1 MASECQ
7 RVPALP
13 RCCTSNMKAQPLSIS
28 SLPVIPSMRVI
39 WADGLGSVVSSAEQ
53 RQIEQG
59 RPKRPEWNE
68 SSLHVCAYSLCDHR
82 KWLIEPSTVV
92 RMDIREFKWKGYL
105 LGSALD
111 LLLQSSIASNF
122 SSRNETGID
131 VGKVSSVPLRSFINT
146 FFCLVQSLNLLYRY
160 SSTRKRE
167 QVVDKRR
174 VYIYIFV
181 AARTDVIKK

>member
-1 MASECQ
+1 
-7 RVPALP
+7 
-13 RCCTSNMKAQPLSIS
+13 MKAQPLSIS

-68 SSLHVCAYSLCDHR
+68 SSLHVCTYSLCDHR

-146 FFCLVQSLNLLYRY
+146 FFFAWFKAWTFCTGTVQPGKENRWLI
-160 SSTRKRE
+160 K
-167 QVVDKRR
+167 D
-174 VYIYIFV
+174 VYIYIYFFSSQN
-181 AARTDVIKK
+181 RCH